1 MSVKLRLVEK
11 TYIRFGKIPK
21 NEKSRIHLGDDIRF
35 EIGVSVWDAVKL
47 EDGYHLV
54 APLQGNSC
62 AYTDFIKMA
71 FPQEWYGD
79 FVSQEPIYVVS
90 GEEVGRGSDN
100 EPLLKNIEIIEE
112 LPFDYFN
119 YDPSYEKYMPKER

>member
-21 NEKSRIHLGDDIRF
+21 NEKSRIHLGKDIRF

-54 APLQGNSC
+54 APNHGNTC
-62 AYTDFIKMA
+62 TYTDFIKMA

-79 FVSQEPIYVVS
+79 AVPNVPIYVVV

-112 LPFDYFN
+112 LPFDYFK
-119 YDPSYEKYMPKER
+119 YEPTYKRYMPKEK

>member
-1 MSVKLRLVEK
+1 MGVKLHLVEK

-21 NEKSRIHLGDDIRF
+21 NEKSRIHLGEDIRF
-35 EIGVSVWDAVKL
+35 ENGVSVWDAVKL
-47 EDGYHLV
+47 KDGYHLV
-54 APLQGNSC
+54 APLQGNT
-62 AYTDFIKMA
+62 YTYVDFIKMA

-79 FVSQEPIYVVS
+79 CFLHEPIYVVS
-90 GEEVGRGSDN
+90 GDEVCRGSDN

-119 YDPSYEKYMPKER
+119 YGPSYEKYMPKEK

>member
-11 TYIRFGKIPK
+11 TYIRFGKIPT
-21 NEKSRIHLGDDIRF
+21 NSKSRIHLGKDICF
-35 EIGVSVWDAVKL
+35 KVGVSVWDAVKL

-54 APLQGNSC
+54 APINGNT
-62 AYTDFIKMA
+62 YTYTNFITMA

-79 FVSQEPIYVVS
+79 AVPHEPIYVVS

-119 YDPSYEKYMPKER
+119 YFKNIP